1 MTEVNKGLIE
11 CPVDHEDLPPGATLT
26 RRFGVKQKSNTR
38 PIDDY
43 KTSFVNSSVTQ
54 LETASVHTVDH
65 IAALASCAP
74 RTAESKGKTVEL
86 VAKAWDLAD
95 AYKQV
100 PLSDEAFLMD
110 SFFAVFNPSKGKPE
124 LSTEGTAIWV
134 SSIRHRLP

>member
-1 MTEVNKGLIE
+1 M
-11 CPVDHEDLPPGATLT
+11 
-26 RRFGVKQKSNTR
+26 
-38 PIDDY
+38 
-43 KTSFVNSSVTQ
+43 
-54 LETASVHTVDH
+54 
-65 IAALASCAP
+65 SCAL
-74 RTAESKGKTVEL
+74 RTAESKGRTVGL

-134 SSIRHRLP
+134 NSISHSVPQDGKRALENWHQVVELDVVFIL